1 MEKKKSPP
9 AKIRHSFP
17 FLFGDLKIKLSGS
30 EQARF
35 PEMIIILLFFW
46 RGTIIRGKSD
56 RCKLRLS
63 FYE

>member
-9 AKIRHSFP
+9 AIFCHFFP

-35 PEMIIILLFFW
+35 PEMIIILLFFLE
-46 RGTIIRGKSD
+46 GD
-56 RCKLRLS
+56 D
-63 FYE
+63 Y